1 MNKNQDMIVAVFNNK
16 GGVGKTTTA
25 VNLTAALAGKREKAL
40 LVDLD
45 GQASASLHLG
55 HSRHSTLP
63 NAADVLV
70 RDIGI
75 EEAITETDIPGL
87 ALLPGSRGL
96 ANFDLEMAG
105 RLARERVLKKRLS
118 GVADQYD
125 WIVLDCP
132 PALSLLTLNSLVAAD
147 RYLVPV
153 APGYLALEG
162 LAGLLQEVERVK
174 TELETPGELLGIL
187 PTMVDYRNRLTGEV
201 LDMLRRHFGDL
212 VTKTEV
218 RVNVRL
224 AEASSY
230 GQSIFEYDKKCQ
242 GALNYRALAKEV
254 RKRCRERRT
263 VAA

>member
-1 MNKNQDMIVAVFNNK
+1 MIIAVFNNK

-25 VNLTAALAGKREKAL
+25 VNLAAALAGKREKVL
-40 LVDLD
+40 LMDLD

-55 HSRHSTLP
+55 HARQSLLP

-70 RDIGI
+70 QGLAAK
-75 EEAITETDIPGL
+75 EAVVDTDITGL
-87 ALLPGSRGL
+87 SLLPGSRSL

-105 RLARERVLKKRLS
+105 RLARERVLKKRLAS
-118 GVADQYD
+118 IQDRYD

-132 PALSLLTLNSLVAAD
+132 PALSLLTLNALVAAEQ
-147 RYLVPV
+147 YLVPV

-174 TELETPGELLGIL
+174 SELETTGEMLGIL

-201 LDMLRRHFGDL
+201 LEMLRRHFGEL

-218 RVNVRL
+218 RVNIRL
-224 AEASSY
+224 AEASSF

-242 GALNYRALAKEV
+242 GAINYSALAKEV
-254 RKRCRERRT
+254 RKRCQARRT